1 MALQAL
7 YSAASGMT
15 AFETNLDVIAN
26 NLANAGTTAFKR
38 SRCNFEDLYYQ
49 YLQLPGMPD
58 STNLYSPTGLGVGLG
73 ARVNNTELDETQGNF
88 LQTNGQLD
96 LAIAGN
102 GFFQLQ
108 DPQTGQTL
116 YTRAGTFSVNANG
129 QVVLTSANDGYVLQ
143 PNLSIPPQA
152 TQITISGD
160 GVVAVLEPPNTNPT
174 TVGNI
179 QTVNF
184 INPQGLVQLG
194 QNLYQA
200 SAGSGQPLLGAP
212 GLEGRGLLKQGYL
225 EASNVEPVTE
235 LVNLITT
242 QRNFEMNS
250 QVLQAGDQL
259 LSLMAN
265 LRRF

>member
-1 MALQAL
+1 MAIRAL
-7 YSAASGMT
+7 YSAASGMQ

-38 SRCNFEDLYYQ
+38 SRVNFEDLYYDT
-49 YLQLPGMPD
+49 LKLPGMPD
-58 STNLYSPTGLGVGLG
+58 STNLPTPTGLQIGLG
-73 ARVNNTELDETQGNF
+73 TRVNSTEIDETQGNF
-88 LQTNGQLD
+88 LATGGQLD

-102 GFFQLQ
+102 GFFQVQ

-116 YTRAGTFSVNANG
+116 YTRSGTFSVNANG
-129 QVVLTSANDGYVLQ
+129 QVVMTSADVGYVLQ

-152 TQITISGD
+152 TQITITGD
-160 GVVAVLEPPNTNPT
+160 GVVSVLEPPNTNPS

-179 QTVNF
+179 QTVTF

-194 QNLYQA
+194 QNLYQQ
-200 SAGSGQPLLGAP
+200 SAGSGSPLIGAP

-242 QRNFEMNS
+242 QRNFELNS
-250 QVLQAGDQL
+250 QVVQAADQI